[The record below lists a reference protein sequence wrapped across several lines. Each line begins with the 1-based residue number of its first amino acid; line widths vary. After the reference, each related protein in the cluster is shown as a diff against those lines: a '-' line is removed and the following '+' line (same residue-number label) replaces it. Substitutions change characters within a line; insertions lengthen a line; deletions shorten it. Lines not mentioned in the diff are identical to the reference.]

1 MKKKDK
7 KNEFLKIGLTIGVIT
22 AITIF
27 HLSYLYQIDNKSFKI
42 LSFYSILIGAIY
54 FMILTFTTISIIKK
68 INFERLINGK
78 KVVDS
83 YNKIIT
89 IGSSSLFSYYIT
101 DYFIMILDYLIM
113 NPYNLQYE
121 KANLGIKWYKE
132 ILPISIQNTI
142 VNVIFLILYI
152 VICRN
157 ILRRKNI

>member
-42 LSFYSILIGAIY
+42 LSFYSIFIGVIY